1 MKIQIFHLAKIQS
14 SNKNPLKTN
23 QNPSRYHNSITNN
36 LKVSTQAQMSSKI
49 IFQKSSYKNYTYYDD
64 LGAKIP

>member
-23 QNPSRYHNSITNN
+23 KNPSRYHNSITNN
-36 LKVSTQAQMSSKI
+36 LKVSTQAQISI
-49 IFQKSSYKNYTYYDD
+49 IFQKSSYKNYTYYND